1 MNKLAAGV
9 VAAIA
14 IGFFSAQ
21 HFGSKPGII
30 LGGGMFGTGAAM
42 GIREVLNHKSKT
54 KTQNT
59 P

>member
-1 MNKLAAGV
+1 MNKFAAGV

-30 LGGGMFGTGAAM
+30 LGGGMFVSGAAM
-42 GIREVLNHKSKT
+42 GIREVLTH
-54 KTQNT
+54 KTQSKEQAE
-59 P
+59 

>member
-1 MNKLAAGV
+1 MNKLAAGI

-21 HFGSKPGII
+21 HFGAKPGII
-30 LGGGMFGTGAAM
+30 LGGAMFGSGAAM
-42 GIREVLNHKSKT
+42 GLSEVLNHKSKT